1 VNTYSSMSKAARQKT
16 ILELVHRGP
25 VESQEELQ
33 GFLAKRGFDV
43 GQATLSR
50 DIRELGLVKTYAGYL
65 PPNAAV
71 AAEPVLP
78 SVSRLVREFVIEVRL
93 AQNMIVL
100 KTSVGSAQPVAAAI
114 DAEDWPEVVG
124 TLGGDDT
131 ILIIS
136 QDNKTTQQLARR
148 IQGMLA

>member
-1 VNTYSSMSKAARQKT
+1 MSKAARQKT
-16 ILELVHRGP
+16 ILELLHKGP

-50 DIRELGLVKTYAGYL
+50 DIRELGLVKTYDGYMS
-65 PPNAAV
+65 PSGVAV
-71 AAEPVLP
+71 AEPMLP
-78 SVSRLVREFVIEVRL
+78 SVSRLVREFVVEVRL
-93 AQNMIVL
+93 AQNLLVL
-100 KTSVGSAQPVAAAI
+100 KTSVGSAQPVAAAM

-131 ILIIS
+131 ILVIS
-136 QDNKTTQQLARR
+136 QDNKTAQQLVRR
-148 IQGMLA
+148 IEGMLE